1 MYPPSRLLTPV
12 TCGRDLTVTSVL
24 RLEEQLYLER
34 LGLLRPGLG
43 VGSLSSAGLSAYSPL
58 LTAARYPPELLHSPL
73 YLSQS
78 LYLQE
83 R

>member
-1 MYPPSRLLTPV
+1 MTPRRVSSR
-12 TCGRDLTVTSVL
+12 

-34 LGLLRPGLG
+34 LGLLRPPLG
-43 VGSLSSAGLSAYSPL
+43 VGVSGLSPYSPL
-58 LTAARYPPELLHSPL
+58 LTTGRYPAPSELLHSPL
-73 YLSQS
+73 YMSQS